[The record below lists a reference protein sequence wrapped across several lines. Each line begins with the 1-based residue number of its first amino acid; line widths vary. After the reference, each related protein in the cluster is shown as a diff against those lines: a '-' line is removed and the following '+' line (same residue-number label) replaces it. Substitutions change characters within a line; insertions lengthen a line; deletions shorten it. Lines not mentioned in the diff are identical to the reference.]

1 MGDRSVDAGPEYPE
15 LGVARRFEPVE
26 AAAGVL
32 DGLAVGLESEADVGA
47 TELVGALVALGHA
60 AVVVGHAHLEDGDAE
75 ALNPAAEPDLAVP
88 FGVPVG
94 EEEDGGAGTV
104 AFATRAS
111 GNGLAC
117 GKELGV
123 DGVVFRPGGFDG
135 TGEGEDV
142 FAVEAVVGGGRGGV
156 PFPTRF
162 DGFAGVFAYEGAG
175 IGFIG

>member
-75 ALNPAAEPDLAVP
+75 ALNPAAETDLAVP
-88 FGVPVG
+88 FGVP
-94 EEEDGGAGTV
+94 DRSLPLDSTP
-104 AFATRAS
+104 RHH
-111 GNGLAC
+111 
-117 GKELGV
+117 
-123 DGVVFRPGGFDG
+123 R
-135 TGEGEDV
+135 
-142 FAVEAVVGGGRGGV
+142 
-156 PFPTRF
+156 
-162 DGFAGVFAYEGAG
+162 
-175 IGFIG
+175 